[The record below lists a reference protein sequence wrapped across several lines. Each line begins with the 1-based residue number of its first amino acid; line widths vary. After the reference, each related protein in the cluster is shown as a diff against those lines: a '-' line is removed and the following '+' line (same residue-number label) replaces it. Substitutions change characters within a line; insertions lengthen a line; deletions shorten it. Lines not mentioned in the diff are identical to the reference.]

1 MCGIVGAVAERNIVP
16 ILLEG
21 LQRLEY
27 RGYDSAG
34 IAAITGGEM
43 ARRRRLGKVAE
54 LQFALRDDPVESAV
68 GIAHTRWATHGVPS
82 ELNAQ
87 QCLPCRHS

>member
-1 MCGIVGAVAERNIVP
+1 MCGIVGAAAERNVTG

-34 IAAITGGEM
+34 LTVLSEDQQLIRFREV
-43 ARRRRLGKVAE
+43 GKV
-54 LQFALRDDPVESAV
+54 QSLRD
-68 GIAHTRWATHGVPS
+68 
-82 ELNAQ
+82 
-87 QCLPCRHS
+87 

>member
-1 MCGIVGAVAERNIVP
+1 MCGIVAAATRRNVSG

-34 IAAITGGEM
+34 M
-43 ARRRRLGKVAE
+43 ALLSEGIGLLDGRLMVSPQKKM
-54 LQFALRDDPVESAV
+54 LTLIFQILKTS
-68 GIAHTRWATHGVPS
+68 I
-82 ELNAQ
+82 
-87 QCLPCRHS
+87 

>member
-1 MCGIVGAVAERNIVP
+1 MCGIVGAIASRDIVP
-16 ILLEG
+16 TLLEG

-34 IAAITGGEM
+34 IAVVDADTHLQR
-43 ARRRRLGKVAE
+43 ARTVGKVAE
-54 LQFALRDDPVESAV
+54 LRAALAAHPITGHV

-82 ELNAQ
+82 ERNAHFMV
-87 QCLPCRHS
+87 CMLC